1 MTAIQPDFGGPWAD
15 TDGRMGK
22 RTRMDTLIET
32 LANGLGNTVGFL
44 ADTGILFAIFAI
56 LWMAFGAAL
65 IWSQGGLDA
74 AWQWVRSL
82 PLIIQGIAWLLFLPV
97 MIGLWAWETTWP
109 LIWRLVIIGGVAGW
123 NLIVLL
129 PRFAQTARP

>member
-1 MTAIQPDFGGPWAD
+1 
-15 TDGRMGK
+15 
-22 RTRMDTLIET
+22 MDTLIET